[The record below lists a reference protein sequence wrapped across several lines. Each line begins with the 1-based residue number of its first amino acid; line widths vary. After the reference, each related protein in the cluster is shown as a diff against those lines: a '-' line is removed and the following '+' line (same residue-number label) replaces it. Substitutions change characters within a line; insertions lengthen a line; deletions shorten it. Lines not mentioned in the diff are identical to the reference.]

1 MSKMIAPCGI
11 DCSICDA
18 YFATIT
24 DDSVLKQ
31 KLADN
36 YEAQMGKKI
45 SLSEMECFGC
55 PSAGK
60 HISFCEVCEIRTC
73 ANAKGFATCAECQD
87 FPCEKGS
94 FIWKSNS
101 ESRKNLEEIRGG
113 AQA

>member
-31 KLADN
+31 KLVDN

-45 SLSEMECFGC
+45 ALSDVECFGC
-55 PSAGK
+55 PSEGK
-60 HISFCEVCEIRTC
+60 HISFYEVCEIRTC
-73 ANAKGFATCAECQD
+73 AGTKGYATCAECSD
-87 FPCEKGS
+87 FPCAKGN
-94 FIWKSNS
+94 FIWKENS
-101 ESRKNLEEIRGG
+101 VSKTNLEELRGN
-113 AQA
+113 